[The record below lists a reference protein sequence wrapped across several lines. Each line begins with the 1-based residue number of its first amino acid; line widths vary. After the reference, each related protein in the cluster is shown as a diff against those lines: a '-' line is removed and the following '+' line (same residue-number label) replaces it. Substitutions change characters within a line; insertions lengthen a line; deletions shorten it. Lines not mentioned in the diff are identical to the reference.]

1 MPRWLLRDGEVV
13 PDEWRTPSEAAPG
26 DDLLLTFAEW
36 CAERERWLTRPE
48 LTRPELTR
56 PELTRPELI
65 RPPESSRA
73 GRLGVIL
80 SPSDAVELLVP
91 DLPRL
96 ALVGAEFP
104 GPSEGRGYSQ
114 GRLLRERFGF
124 AGELR
129 ACGRIGRDHVF
140 LLARC
145 GFNSFELPESELE
158 GAKGALRTFS
168 AAYQR
173 SSDAG
178 LAVRL
183 GPRCAGR

>member
-1 MPRWLLRDGEVV
+1 MPRRLLRDGEVV
-13 PDEWRTPSEAAPG
+13 PDEWRTPTEAAPG

-36 CAERERWLTRPE
+36 SAERERWLARPAS
-48 LTRPELTR
+48 PEPTSRGPTSHGPAGPGSL
-56 PELTRPELI
+56 
-65 RPPESSRA
+65 RA

-80 SPSDAVELLVP
+80 SPTDAVELLAP

-104 GPSEGRGYSQ
+104 GPSEGRGYTQ
-114 GRLLRERFGF
+114 GRLLRERLGF

-129 ACGRIGRDHVF
+129 ARGSIGRDHVF

-178 LAVRL
+178 LAHRL
-183 GPRCAGR
+183 GPH

>member
-1 MPRWLLRDGEVV
+1 MPRWLLREGEVV

-36 CAERERWLTRPE
+36 SAERDQWLARPGLARPGLARPGLTR
-48 LTRPELTR
+48 L
-56 PELTRPELI
+56 
-65 RPPESSRA
+65 ESSRA

-80 SPSDAVELLVP
+80 SPSDAVELLAP

-124 AGELR
+124 TGELR
-129 ACGRIGRDHVF
+129 ARGSIGRDHVF

-168 AAYQR
+168 AGYQR
-173 SSDAG
+173 SNDAG
-178 LAVRL
+178 LAARL
-183 GPRCAGR
+183 GPR

>member
-36 CAERERWLTRPE
+36 SAERERWLARSGLTHAGLAPPGLARPGLARLE
-48 LTRPELTR
+48 P
-56 PELTRPELI
+56 
-65 RPPESSRA
+65 SRA

-80 SPSDAVELLVP
+80 SPPDAVELLAP

-114 GRLLRERFGF
+114 ARLLRERFGF

-129 ACGRIGRDHVF
+129 ARGRIGRDHVF
-140 LLARC
+140 LLARS
-145 GFNSFELPESELE
+145 GFNSFELPEAELA
-158 GAKGALRTFS
+158 GARGALRTFS

-173 SSDAG
+173 SNDAG
-178 LAVRL
+178 LAAQL
-183 GPRCAGR
+183 GPR

>member
-1 MPRWLLRDGEVV
+1 MPRRLLRDGEIVS
-13 PDEWRTPSEAAPG
+13 DEWRTPSEAAPG
-26 DDLLLTFAEW
+26 DDLLLTFVEW
-36 CAERERWLTRPE
+36 SAERERWLARPG
-48 LTRPELTR
+48 LAR
-56 PELTRPELI
+56 
-65 RPPESSRA
+65 PESSRA

-80 SPSDAVELLVP
+80 SPSDAVELLAP
-91 DLPRL
+91 DLPQL

-129 ACGRIGRDHVF
+129 ARGSIGRDHVF
-140 LLARC
+140 LLARS

-158 GAKGALRTFS
+158 GSKGALRTFS

-173 SSDAG
+173 SNDVG
-178 LAVRL
+178 LAARL
-183 GPRCAGR
+183 GPR

>member
-1 MPRWLLRDGEVV
+1 MPRRLLRDGEVV
-13 PDEWRTPSEAAPG
+13 VDEWRTSSEAGAG
-26 DDLLLTFAEW
+26 DDLMLTLAEW
-36 CAERERWLTRPE
+36 SAEREQWLAPPGLARP
-48 LTRPELTR
+48 
-56 PELTRPELI
+56 
-65 RPPESSRA
+65 
-73 GRLGVIL
+73 GRLGVVL
-80 SPSDAVELLVP
+80 SPADAVERLAP

-104 GPSEGRGYSQ
+104 EPSEGRGYTQ

-124 AGELR
+124 KGELR
-129 ACGRIGRDHVF
+129 ARGHIGRDHVF

-145 GFNSFELPESELE
+145 GFNSLELPESELE

-173 SSDAG
+173 SNDAG

-183 GPRCAGR
+183 DPP

>member
-1 MPRWLLRDGEVV
+1 MPRWLLRDGEAV
-13 PDEWRTPSEAAPG
+13 PDEWRTASEAAPG
-26 DDLLLTFAEW
+26 DDLLLTFVEW
-36 CAERERWLTRPE
+36 SAEREQWLARPGS
-48 LTRPELTR
+48 P
-56 PELTRPELI
+56 
-65 RPPESSRA
+65 RA

-80 SPSDAVELLVP
+80 SPSDAVELLAP

-124 AGELR
+124 GGELR
-129 ACGRIGRDHVF
+129 ARGHIGRDHVF

-158 GAKGALRTFS
+158 GAKSALHTFS

-173 SSDAG
+173 SNDAG
-178 LAVRL
+178 LAAPL
-183 GPRCAGR
+183 GPR

>member
-13 PDEWRTPSEAAPG
+13 PDEWRTASEAAPG

-36 CAERERWLTRPE
+36 SAEREQWLARPGLTR
-48 LTRPELTR
+48 L
-56 PELTRPELI
+56 
-65 RPPESSRA
+65 ESSRA

-80 SPSDAVELLVP
+80 SPSDAVELLAP
-91 DLPRL
+91 DLPQL

-129 ACGRIGRDHVF
+129 ARGSIGRDHVF

-173 SSDAG
+173 SNDAG
-178 LAVRL
+178 LAARL
-183 GPRCAGR
+183 GPR

>member
-13 PDEWRTPSEAAPG
+13 LDGWRTPSEAAPG

-36 CAERERWLTRPE
+36 SAERERWLARPD
-48 LTRPELTR
+48 LAR
-56 PELTRPELI
+56 
-65 RPPESSRA
+65 PESSRV
-73 GRLGVIL
+73 GQLGVIL
-80 SPSDAVELLVP
+80 SPSDAVELLAP

-129 ACGRIGRDHVF
+129 ARGRIGRDHVF

-158 GAKGALRTFS
+158 DAKGALRTFS

-173 SSDAG
+173 SNDAG
-178 LAVRL
+178 LAARL
-183 GPRCAGR
+183 GPR

>member
-13 PDEWRTPSEAAPG
+13 PDEWRTASEAAPG

-36 CAERERWLTRPE
+36 SAQRDQWLARPGLARPGLTR
-48 LTRPELTR
+48 L
-56 PELTRPELI
+56 
-65 RPPESSRA
+65 ESSRA

-80 SPSDAVELLVP
+80 SPSDAVELLAP
-91 DLPRL
+91 DLPGL

-104 GPSEGRGYSQ
+104 GSSEGRGYSQ

-129 ACGRIGRDHVF
+129 ARGSIGRDHVF

-158 GAKGALRTFS
+158 GARGALRTFS

-173 SSDAG
+173 ANDAG
-178 LAVRL
+178 LAARL
-183 GPRCAGR
+183 GPR

>member
-13 PDEWRTPSEAAPG
+13 PDEWRTASEAAPG

-36 CAERERWLTRPE
+36 SAQRDQWLARPGLARPGLTR
-48 LTRPELTR
+48 L
-56 PELTRPELI
+56 
-65 RPPESSRA
+65 ESSRA

-80 SPSDAVELLVP
+80 SPSDAVELLAP
-91 DLPRL
+91 DLPGL
-96 ALVGAEFP
+96 ALVGAEVP
-104 GPSEGRGYSQ
+104 GPSEGRGYSH

-129 ACGRIGRDHVF
+129 ARGSIGRDHVF

-173 SSDAG
+173 SNDAG
-178 LAVRL
+178 LAAPL
-183 GPRCAGR
+183 GPR